1 MQDKRIALVT
11 GANQGIGLQIAK
23 DLAAK
28 GIVVL
33 VGSRN
38 LENGKKAA
46 SEVGASAHAVQ
57 LDVTDQKSI
66 AAAAQRIEAEF
77 GHLDILVNN
86 AGISKI
92 GHPQGPVEE
101 IVRKGKFSTA
111 KLDDI
116 RAIYETNV
124 FGVIAVTQA
133 MLPLLRKGTSQRI
146 VIVSSGVGSLTRT
159 LGEGGEHLRMLFGMY
174 SGSKTAL
181 NAVMVGL
188 ALDLAPEGIKVNAA
202 CPGYTKTAL
211 NNFHGT
217 RTVEEGAR
225 EAVRLALLGD
235 DGPTG
240 TYSNDEGPLPW

>member
-1 MQDKRIALVT
+1 MQEKRIALVT

-77 GHLDILVNN
+77 GYLDILVNN

-92 GHPQGPVEE
+92 GHPQGQSKRSSRAENSALPGWM
-101 IVRKGKFSTA
+101 IFAPSTRRTCSA
-111 KLDDI
+111 
-116 RAIYETNV
+116 
-124 FGVIAVTQA
+124 
-133 MLPLLRKGTSQRI
+133 
-146 VIVSSGVGSLTRT
+146 SSR
-159 LGEGGEHLRMLFGMY
+159 
-174 SGSKTAL
+174 
-181 NAVMVGL
+181 
-188 ALDLAPEGIKVNAA
+188 
-202 CPGYTKTAL
+202 
-211 NNFHGT
+211 
-217 RTVEEGAR
+217 
-225 EAVRLALLGD
+225 
-235 DGPTG
+235 
-240 TYSNDEGPLPW
+240 